1 MMVGKMAVLRVSRK
15 VVVMEKKLDVML
27 AVMKG
32 TRMADKM
39 VVDLAARMVGK
50 MEFLK
55 PVKKVDL

>member
-1 MMVGKMAVLRVSRK
+1 
-15 VVVMEKKLDVML
+15 ML

-55 PVKKVDL
+55 AVKLVDL